1 MISGYAYP
9 VIDFPVLAITFPNG
23 LRCLCMSQPLRGA
36 LIGCGFFGRIQLEA
50 WHRMPDVEIVA
61 ACDPDLDRAKQAA
74 PRAYAE
80 PEAMLAAEQL
90 DFVDIATRPDSHLP
104 LVRLA
109 VAHRIPAICQKPVAE
124 SLAQAIE
131 MARVAGASGVR
142 VMVHENWR
150 WQPWYRE
157 LKRLLDAG
165 TIGRPHYLAL
175 RHRMSDG
182 VGEQPYPRQPY
193 FSQMPRL
200 LLIETMIH
208 FLDTARFLVGEL
220 SVRHAVLRRLNPHVV
235 GEDLLVLVLEG
246 GEQLTAVID
255 GNRLSEP
262 EQDGTVMG
270 DARIEGSLGTL
281 SLLGDGRIFVRPIG
295 GSPVEHRYRIP
306 THGYRGDSAYATL
319 SHFIDCLESGAPFE
333 TSGPDYLQTSRLV
346 FDAYRMAGW

>member
-1 MISGYAYP
+1 MSKQ
-9 VIDFPVLAITFPNG
+9 G
-23 LRCLCMSQPLRGA
+23 LLV
-36 LIGCGFFGRIQLEA
+36 GCGYFAGIHLDAWKRLMDRAQIVAVCDIDREKAEQRALAFGIPHVYTDVSEAMRRTRPHFVDIVTRPDTHAEICRAAIGHGSAVLCQKPLAPTLEEA
-50 WHRMPDVEIVA
+50 EQMVA
-61 ACDPDLDRAKQAA
+61 AC
-74 PRAYAE
+74 
-80 PEAMLAAEQL
+80 AEQN
-90 DFVDIATRPDSHLP
+90 VP
-104 LVRLA
+104 L
-109 VAHRIPAICQKPVAE
+109 
-124 SLAQAIE
+124 
-131 MARVAGASGVR
+131 
-142 VMVHENWR
+142 MVNENWR